1 MTKHKPWLA
10 GAILMCLWACG
21 SSPEQATV
29 EQFFLAAKSDD
40 SPTMAAMSAVGVP
53 GAVESWKVVEIS
65 SQSTEPFSLS
75 ELMVQLEPAEKIRDA
90 ALKEGRDYLD
100 ENQVALDEILRKQK
114 QDPEFKFKGEKGKV
128 QEEWAML
135 VEKRKATERDYK
147 EIERAANRE
156 TTLANKS
163 VVRDVTVENLDGEV
177 AVTEMLVM
185 VKLEDADEKPY
196 AVTLRNYKLSSPG
209 SDRPETSRWI
219 IVDIQEKS
227 PT

>member
-10 GAILMCLWACG
+10 GAILMGLWACG

-29 EQFFLAAKSDD
+29 EQFLLAAKSED
-40 SPTMAAMSAVGVP
+40 SPTMAAMSAVGSP
-53 GAVESWKVVEIS
+53 GTVESWKVVEIS
-65 SQSTEPFSLS
+65 SQSSAPFAMP
-75 ELMVQLEPAEKIRDA
+75 ELVVQLEPTEKIRDA
-90 ALKEGRDYLD
+90 ALKEGRDYLE

-114 QDPEFKFKGEKGKV
+114 QDPEFKFSGEKGKV
-128 QEEWAML
+128 QEEWAMR

-147 EIERAANRE
+147 EIERAVNRE

-163 VVRDVTVENLDGEV
+163 VVRDVTVENLDGDV
-177 AVTEMLVM
+177 SVTEMLVM
-185 VKLEDADEKPY
+185 IKLEDADEKPY
-196 AVTLRNYKLSSPG
+196 AVTLRKYELSSPG
-209 SDRPETSRWI
+209 SDGLERSRWI